1 MFLGIIIIITAI
13 FIPAKFLIADEI
25 LICIATILVLTDNLM
40 LKNDAIMIE
49 DYGKL
54 NTLKK
59 KIEDYTLLKDKN
71 IEYVQL
77 CEKYLCY
84 AVSFGIS
91 NKIINCIDGLN
102 IDDDLEKLV
111 SSEFMSSYLD
121 TNYYYFYN
129 NASLDKIFMK
139 RYGEITRDS
148 IGKWTS
154 SSGGGSSGGGGG
166 FSGGGSSSSGGGGS
180 GGGRRSILKYL
191 I

>member
-1 MFLGIIIIITAI
+1 MFAERLKTLRLE
-13 FIPAKFLIADEI
+13 AK
-25 LICIATILVLTDNLM
+25 LTQ
-40 LKNDAIMIE
+40 KE
-49 DYGKL
+49 
-54 NTLKK
+54 
-59 KIEDYTLLKDKN
+59 
-71 IEYVQL
+71 
-77 CEKYLCY
+77 
-84 AVSFGIS
+84 IS
-91 NKIINCIDGLN
+91 NKLGISQPTYQRYEKSEREPNQEMLQKISSLFNVTIDYLFGNTDNRNTSN

>member
-1 MFLGIIIIITAI
+1 MEMLRETFFMKGFITAMV
-13 FIPAKFLIADEI
+13 IA
-25 LICIATILVLTDNLM
+25 VLTKVIVWANYHRLLVSSEEM
-40 LKNDAIMIE
+40 ERPKRYWI
-49 DYGKL
+49 G
-54 NTLKK
+54 TLKK

-77 CEKYLCY
+77 WEKYLCY